1 VSSPHASIVTTGL
14 SFAWPDGTVV
24 FDRLDLAIGP
34 GTTGLIGANG
44 SGKTTLLRLIAA
56 ELRPRSGTV
65 RTDGDVGYLPQNLT
79 LDIRATVADLL
90 GVTAIRRALHAIE
103 AGSVD
108 EADFAAV
115 GDDWDIEE
123 RVAAELSRLGLAR
136 LAPGYPALDHLGLD
150 APVGRLSGGEAV
162 LVHLAA
168 LFLRR
173 PAVLLLDEPTNNLDL
188 DARHRLYAAVEAWS
202 GVTVVVSHDRE
213 LLARVGQVADLS
225 GGEGGQVR
233 MFGGNYPAYEQVLA
247 TERDAAARAVRSA
260 AADVRQ
266 QRRDLIDTQTK
277 LASRER
283 YGRKQQ
289 AAGDQ
294 PRIVMGAKKR
304 SAQVAAGKLRDTQ
317 EDRLSEA
324 QDRLNEAKE
333 TARPDAEIRV
343 ELPGTAVPAGR
354 TVLTARGLTGTAWRP
369 GDRPAPDGMVQHGTP
384 PPPAGRP
391 APAEPVQHRTPPQP
405 ADRHAPAEPFPDI
418 EGRGADTLPPAGAVP
433 LGELVVRGPERIALT
448 GPNGAGKTTLLRA
461 FAGQAE
467 LSGVTVHTVAD
478 LGAGVGYLPQRLDVL
493 DDSLSVL
500 DNVRRAAPAA
510 SVNQVR
516 AGLARFLF
524 RGDRPAQLAG
534 TLSGGERFR
543 ATLAALLLADPPP
556 QLLLLDEPTNNL
568 DLASVRQFSTALAG
582 YRGALLVASHDLPF
596 LESMQITRW
605 LRLDPDLGLS
615 EVRSA

>member
-1 VSSPHASIVTTGL
+1 MSSPHASVVTTGL

-24 FDRLDLAIGP
+24 FESLDLAIGP

-44 SGKTTLLRLIAA
+44 SGKTTLLRLIAGQ
-56 ELRPRSGTV
+56 LRPRSGTV
-65 RTDGDVGYLPQNLT
+65 RAGGDVGYLPQNLT
-79 LDIRATVADLL
+79 LDVEATVADLL

-103 AGSVD
+103 AGSIA
-108 EADFAAV
+108 EADFTAV

-123 RVAAELSRLGLAR
+123 RVAAELSRLSLGQ
-136 LAPGYPALDHLGLD
+136 LDLD
-150 APVGRLSGGEAV
+150 APVGQLSGGEAV

-168 LFLRR
+168 LFLGR

-202 GVTVVVSHDRE
+202 GATLVVSHDRE
-213 LLARVGQVADLS
+213 LLARVGQIADLS
-225 GGEGGQVR
+225 GGEAGQVR
-233 MFGGNYPAYEQVLA
+233 MFGGNYPAYEEVLA
-247 TERDAAARAVRSA
+247 TEREAAARAVRTA

-266 QRRDLIDTQTK
+266 QRRDLIDTETK
-277 LASRER
+277 LAGRAR
-283 YGRKQQ
+283 QGRKLQ
-289 AAGDQ
+289 ASGGQ

-304 SAQVAAGKLRDTQ
+304 SAQVSAGKLRDTQ

-324 QDRLNEAKE
+324 RDRLNEARE
-333 TARPDAEIRV
+333 TARPDAEIRIK
-343 ELPGTAVPAGR
+343 LPGTAVPAGR

-369 GDRPAPDGMVQHGTP
+369 GA
-384 PPPAGRP
+384 RP
-391 APAEPVQHRTPPQP
+391 APAEPLSPIEQSVAGEP
-405 ADRHAPAEPFPDI
+405 A
-418 EGRGADTLPPAGAVP
+418 TAGAVP
-433 LGELVVRGPERIALT
+433 LDDLIVRGPERIALT

-467 LSGVTVHTVAD
+467 LPGVTVHTVAG

-500 DNVRRAAPAA
+500 DNVRRAAPDA

-516 AGLARFLF
+516 SGLARFLF

-568 DLASVRQFSTALAG
+568 DLASVRQFGSALAG
-582 YRGALLVASHDLPF
+582 YRGALIVVSHDLPF

-615 EVRSA
+615 EARSA

>member
-1 VSSPHASIVTTGL
+1 
-14 SFAWPDGTVV
+14 
-24 FDRLDLAIGP
+24 
-34 GTTGLIGANG
+34 
-44 SGKTTLLRLIAA
+44 
-56 ELRPRSGTV
+56 
-65 RTDGDVGYLPQNLT
+65 
-79 LDIRATVADLL
+79 
-90 GVTAIRRALHAIE
+90 
-103 AGSVD
+103 
-108 EADFAAV
+108 
-115 GDDWDIEE
+115 
-123 RVAAELSRLGLAR
+123 
-136 LAPGYPALDHLGLD
+136 
-150 APVGRLSGGEAV
+150 
-162 LVHLAA
+162 
-168 LFLRR
+168 
-173 PAVLLLDEPTNNLDL
+173 VLLLDEPTNNLDL

-202 GVTVVVSHDRE
+202 GVTLVVSHDRE
-213 LLARVGQVADLS
+213 LLARVDQIADLS
-225 GGEGGQVR
+225 GGEAGQVR

-247 TERDAAARAVRSA
+247 TEHEAAARAVRTA

-266 QRRDLIDTQTK
+266 QRRDLIDTQAK

-289 AAGDQ
+289 AAGGQ

-317 EDRLSEA
+317 EGRLSEA
-324 QDRLNEAKE
+324 RDRLNEARE
-333 TARPDAEIRV
+333 TARPDAEIRI

-354 TVLTARGLTGTAWRP
+354 TVLSARGLTGTAWRP
-369 GDRPAPDGMVQHGTP
+369 GDRPT
-384 PPPAGRP
+384 
-391 APAEPVQHRTPPQP
+391 PAE
-405 ADRHAPAEPFPDI
+405 AFPDI
-418 EGRGADTLPPAGAVP
+418 EGREADVPPPAGAVP
-433 LGELVVRGPERIALT
+433 LDELVVRGPERIALT

-467 LSGVTVHTVAD
+467 LPGVTVHTVAG

-500 DNVRRAAPAA
+500 DNVRRAAPTA
-510 SVNQVR
+510 SVNQIR

-568 DLASVRQFSTALAG
+568 DLASVRQFGTALAG
-582 YRGALLVASHDLPF
+582 YRGALIVASHDLPF

-605 LRLDPDLGLS
+605 LRLDPDVGLA
-615 EVRSA
+615 EARSG